1 MRHCCAALGA
11 GAGGALALPRPSMK
25 RPLQVLVAPLP
36 PNRTD
41 FGEKSAGV
49 VVFVNDP
56 ERQPELPAEAL
67 ADCRRLI
74 EAWQATPRGGRIPDR
89 SAFRPEMIPSLLP
102 RLAVLE
108 WRGPETLIIRLA
120 GEEIQDRRPHFQ
132 AGRNRLDNV
141 TPAYARQ
148 LAHAFAVG
156 FSHPGALSHVIEAP
170 LDDNVVLT
178 IHGLAVPFLS
188 SDGDAR
194 FIVISSHEIKRS
206 YSLDALQSGID
217 DLIAARWIDLGYGV
231 PDGPTE
237 YRRDRLRLP

>member
-1 MRHCCAALGA
+1 MPTPQQAVDPAAT
-11 GAGGALALPRPSMK
+11 
-25 RPLQVLVAPLP
+25 LV
-36 PNRTD
+36 TD
-41 FGEKSAGV
+41 
-49 VVFVNDP
+49 
-56 ERQPELPAEAL
+56 LPAESL

-74 EAWQATPRGGRIPDR
+74 EAWQATPKGGRIPRR

-108 WRGPETLIIRLA
+108 WRGPGVLSIRLA

-141 TPAYARQ
+141 TPTYARL
-148 LAHAFAVG
+148 LAQAFTVG
-156 FSHPGALSHVIEAP
+156 FSHPCALSHVVEAP

-188 SDGDAR
+188 GDGDAR
-194 FIVISSHEIKRS
+194 FIVISSHEITRS

-231 PDGPTE
+231 PDGLAE
-237 YRRDRLRLP
+237 FRRDRLRLP